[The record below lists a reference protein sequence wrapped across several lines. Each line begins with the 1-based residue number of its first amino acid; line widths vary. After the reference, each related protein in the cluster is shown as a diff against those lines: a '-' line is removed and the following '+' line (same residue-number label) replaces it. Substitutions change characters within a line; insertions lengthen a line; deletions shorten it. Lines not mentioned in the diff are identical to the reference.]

1 VQRLLSARWLPAAVF
16 GVALLVR
23 VVYLLQARD
32 HPLNEFVFALID
44 SLYYHRHAEEVAG
57 GDFLHISPFFL
68 GPLYP
73 YLMAGLYVVFQPSVE
88 VVRWAQVLL
97 GAASC
102 LLLFLIAER
111 VFDRRVAL
119 LSGLLLGFYPLHL
132 YYTDVILPT
141 VLVLFVNLLL
151 LWVLLRAFEAPSLAG
166 AALAGAV
173 LGLAVLAKSNAL
185 VLLPVFAA
193 VWLWLQRQQTLR
205 QRALWCAVF
214 AAAAFATVAPATLHN
229 WMVGERLVWVTT
241 SGGRNL
247 WKGNGAI
254 ANGTHPLGHS
264 DRSEAGLGR
273 RLAGSVDPVR
283 AAEESG
289 EYVTRTL
296 EHVREHPGDTSR
308 LLLKKLVLF
317 WNAVELGVR
326 DQFYFARDYAWLL
339 LLPLGF
345 GWIAPLGLA
354 GALWAFRPRG
364 RVLFVHAMLAAQV
377 FSFVLIFV
385 LARYRLVAVACL
397 ILFGSWLLLTWL
409 DALRE
414 RRWRSIAPSLSVAV
428 LLAVLVNWPLEDFPE
443 QRGYALV
450 YEKIGDMH
458 ARTGAPEAAIEAY
471 RQALDLDWQ
480 GQDPNSKRGETLL
493 EIARSQRKLG
503 DRAAAA
509 DTLQRVLEETSL
521 DDLRAVRVHQ
531 QAEKMLRELKRGF

>member
-16 GVALLVR
+16 GVALLAR
-23 VVYLLQARD
+23 VTYVIQARD
-32 HPLNEFVFALID
+32 HPLNDFVFALID

-73 YLMAGLYVVFQPSVE
+73 YVMAGLYSVFEPSVE

-132 YYTDVILPT
+132 YYTDMILPT
-141 VLVLFVNLLL
+141 VLVLFINLLL
-151 LWVLLRAFEAPSLAG
+151 LWLLLRVFEAPSLVG
-166 AALAGAV
+166 AALVGMV

-185 VLLPVFAA
+185 VLLPVFTT
-193 VWLWLQRQQTLR
+193 VWLWLQRQPTLR

-214 AAAAFATVAPATLHN
+214 AAAAFMSVAPATLHN
-229 WMVGERLVWVTT
+229 WIVGERFVWVTT

-254 ANGTHPLGHS
+254 ANGTHPLDHS

-273 RLAGSVDPVR
+273 RLAGNVDPVR

-296 EHVREHPGDTSR
+296 EHVREHPADTSR
-308 LLLKKLVLF
+308 LLLKKLMLF
-317 WNAVELGVR
+317 WNAIELGVR
-326 DQFYFARDYAWLL
+326 DQFYFARDYASLL
-339 LLPLGF
+339 RLPLGF

-354 GALWAFRPRG
+354 GALWAFRPRDK
-364 RVLFVHAMLAAQV
+364 VLFVHAMLAAQV

-385 LARYRLVAVACL
+385 LARYRIVAVACL
-397 ILFGSWLLLTWL
+397 ILFSSRLLLSWL

-414 RRWRSIAPSLSVAV
+414 RRWRAIAPSMCVAA
-428 LLAVLVNWPLEDFPE
+428 LLAVVVNWPLEEFPK

-450 YEKIGDMH
+450 YDKIGDMH
-458 ARTGAPEAAIEAY
+458 AEADAPAAAIEAY
-471 RQALDLDWQ
+471 RKALDLDWQ
-480 GQDPNSKRGETLL
+480 GQDPNAKRGETLL

-503 DRAAAA
+503 QRAAAA
-509 DTLQRVLEETSL
+509 DTLRQVLEETSL

-531 QAEKMLRELKRGF
+531 EAEKMLTQLRRGF

>member
-1 VQRLLSARWLPAAVF
+1 
-16 GVALLVR
+16 
-23 VVYLLQARD
+23 
-32 HPLNEFVFALID
+32 
-44 SLYYHRHAEEVAG
+44 
-57 GDFLHISPFFL
+57 
-68 GPLYP
+68 
-73 YLMAGLYVVFQPSVE
+73 
-88 VVRWAQVLL
+88 
-97 GAASC
+97 
-102 LLLFLIAER
+102 
-111 VFDRRVAL
+111 
-119 LSGLLLGFYPLHL
+119 
-132 YYTDVILPT
+132 
-141 VLVLFVNLLL
+141 
-151 LWVLLRAFEAPSLAG
+151 
-166 AALAGAV
+166 
-173 LGLAVLAKSNAL
+173 
-185 VLLPVFAA
+185 
-193 VWLWLQRQQTLR
+193 
-205 QRALWCAVF
+205 
-214 AAAAFATVAPATLHN
+214 
-229 WMVGERLVWVTT
+229 VTT